1 LSSSKLAFSLLR
13 SYRLSVPKWKN

>member
-1 LSSSKLAFSLLR
+1 LSSSKLVFSLLR